1 MLNVG
6 LHLFHEFLLPHLFLL
21 HDIDVVM
28 TLRYSVIIII
38 IIIGVL
44 ITRT

>member
-1 MLNVG
+1 MGWIGKNEINNGTNAAVL
-6 LHLFHEFLLPHLFLL
+6 
-21 HDIDVVM
+21 
-28 TLRYSVIIII
+28 III